1 MPSSIKYFQIGN
13 RNLMITN
20 TDYASLY
27 YTDISKDLNFLEKN
41 VQDYPAS
48 SLSQFLLLY
57 HLKKNND
64 PRFDWQAKKT
74 AIYLHNTY
82 WIEFQLSKLQS
93 GHLNNPGDNPGET
106 VSTEEYE
113 TPELPA
119 ESHSDI
125 FEVKHSEQEWPLA
138 VSEQIKENLPLQTE
152 SSETA
157 NEEILK
163 ESEGQH
169 SNQSENELIKPE
181 ITTQDLA
188 AAVNQQVIGD
198 LPQQPEGAP
207 GKREAFVEKINDD
220 AILNNE
226 SVEVPF
232 VEEAK
237 EDFVKDEDIPEPQL
251 EQSNEADL
259 SQNEEDNFHNEESV
273 FNVKIPADDENIF
286 VEVKENDEVANIEEE
301 EEEVVIPFE
310 PLHTVD
316 YFASQGI
323 RLSEEALNNDQ
334 LGKQVKSFTAWLK
347 SMKKL
352 HPGQLPEQNEVIEK
366 LIQTSSEV
374 SNQNANVLTEAM
386 AEVLVKQ
393 GKQEKAIEMYQ
404 KLSLMNPSKSTYFA
418 AKIESLK
425 II

>member
-1 MPSSIKYFQIGN
+1 
-13 RNLMITN
+13 MITN

-27 YTDISKDLNFLEKN
+27 YNDISKDLNFLEKN
-41 VQDYPAS
+41 VLDNPAS

-64 PRFDWQAKKT
+64 PRLDGQAKKT
-74 AIYLHNTY
+74 ALYLHDTY

-93 GHLNNPGDNPGET
+93 GHLNNPGENLEESVP
-106 VSTEEYE
+106 TEEYK

-125 FEVKHSEQEWPLA
+125 VEVKDSEKDLPLA
-138 VSEQIKENLPLQTE
+138 VNEPVTENFPSQTE

-157 NEEILK
+157 NEEFLK
-163 ESEGQH
+163 EPEGEN
-169 SNQSENELIKPE
+169 SGQSEKELIEPE
-181 ITTQDLA
+181 ITTEDLPA
-188 AAVNQQVIGD
+188 EIHQQVIEDFPG
-198 LPQQPEGAP
+198 QPGSAGE
-207 GKREAFVEKINDD
+207 KREAFVEKINDD

-226 SVEVPF
+226 AVEVPF

-237 EDFVKDEDIPEPQL
+237 EDFVKNEDIPEPQL

-259 SQNEEDNFHNEESV
+259 SQNEEGRIDKDEPV
-273 FNVKIPADDENIF
+273 FNIKNPADEKNTFIEVTEEDEAAN
-286 VEVKENDEVANIEEE
+286 KEDVG
-301 EEEVVIPFE
+301 VPFE

-334 LGKQVKSFTAWLK
+334 LGKQVRSFTAWLK

-366 LIQTSSEV
+366 LIQTSSEA

-386 AEVLVKQ
+386 AEVLMKQ
-393 GKQEKAIEMYQ
+393 GKREKAIEMYQ
-404 KLSLMNPSKSTYFA
+404 KLSLINPSKSAYFA

>member
-1 MPSSIKYFQIGN
+1 
-13 RNLMITN
+13 MITN

-27 YTDISKDLNFLEKN
+27 CNDISKDLNFLEKN
-41 VQDYPAS
+41 VQDNPAS

-57 HLKKNND
+57 HFKKNND
-64 PRFDWQAKKT
+64 PRFDGQAKKT
-74 AIYLHNTY
+74 ALYLHDTY

-93 GHLNNPGDNPGET
+93 RYLNSPGENLEES
-106 VSTEEYE
+106 VPTEEYK

-125 FEVKHSEQEWPLA
+125 VEVKDSEKELPLA
-138 VSEQIKENLPLQTE
+138 VNGPITENLPLQTE
-152 SSETA
+152 SSDTA
-157 NEEILK
+157 NEEFLK
-163 ESEGQH
+163 EPEGEN
-169 SNQSENELIKPE
+169 SSQSEKELIEPE
-181 ITTQDLA
+181 ITTE
-188 AAVNQQVIGD
+188 D
-198 LPQQPEGAP
+198 LPAEINPQIIEDFPGQPGGAEEI
-207 GKREAFVEKINDD
+207 GETFVEKINDD

-226 SVEVPF
+226 IVEVPF

-237 EDFVKDEDIPEPQL
+237 EDFIKNEDIPGPQL

-259 SQNEEDNFHNEESV
+259 SQNEKEHIDKDEPV
-273 FNVKIPADDENIF
+273 FNVKIPADEKNTFKEVTEDDEA
-286 VEVKENDEVANIEEE
+286 ANK
-301 EEEVVIPFE
+301 EEVVVPFE

-334 LGKQVKSFTAWLK
+334 LGKQVRSFTAWLK

-366 LIQTSSEV
+366 LIQTSSEA

-386 AEVLVKQ
+386 AEVLMKQ
-393 GKQEKAIEMYQ
+393 GKREKAIEMYQ
-404 KLSLMNPSKSTYFA
+404 KLSLINPSKSAYFA